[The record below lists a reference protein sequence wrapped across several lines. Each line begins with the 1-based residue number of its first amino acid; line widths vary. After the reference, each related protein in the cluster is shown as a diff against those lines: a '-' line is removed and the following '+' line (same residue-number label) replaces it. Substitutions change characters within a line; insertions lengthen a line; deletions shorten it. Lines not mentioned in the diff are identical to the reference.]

1 MRIKEIEIPEQLIDA
16 HRQQKLVIF
25 AGAGISI
32 DPPSSLPDF
41 KKLAIQISGD
51 PTDVPKPD
59 EPLDYYLGRLE
70 TRRVN
75 VHQRAHDIIARS
87 DSKPN
92 LFHTKILSLFPSPE
106 TTRIVTTNFD
116 LHFLSA
122 AKQIWTSPIE
132 TFCAPALPLGNNFHG
147 IVFLHGSLNHPASDL
162 VITDSDFG
170 KAYLTEG
177 WARRFFR
184 VNV

>member
-1 MRIKEIEIPEQLIDA
+1 MLIA
-16 HRQQKLVIF
+16 NKKT
-25 AGAGISI
+25 S
-32 DPPSSLPDF
+32 DF
-41 KKLAIQISGD
+41 CRSWDIIIYFLLAYQISKNSLSRFWGD

-170 KAYLTEG
+170 KLI
-177 WARRFFR
+177 
-184 VNV
+184 